1 MSKRKL
7 LVFASTFPR
16 WKKDTIPPF
25 VYELSKRLVKGFD
38 VTVLAPSFPG
48 AKEEEVMDGMKVKR
62 FHYGLGRYE
71 TLASNEGILPAL
83 KKSKWNYFKIPF
95 FLLGEFFALRKEIK
109 ENRPDMIHAHW
120 IIPQGF
126 VAAICKKFYGTRFVV
141 TTHGG
146 DIFGLRGFV
155 SRMSKRFTL
164 RNADKITV
172 VSNAIKKEILTTLN
186 PKLKID
192 VVSMGVDSKKFNPRQ
207 RDDSIK
213 KKYKIGE
220 EFLLFV
226 GRLAEKEGVK
236 YLLEAEPDVLKKFPK
251 AKLLIV
257 GSGPLEKELKEIHKN
272 LKLKDSVVFTGAI
285 ANAELPKYYA
295 TADIFVGPSI
305 EARGGDKEGLGLTFV
320 EAGMSGA
327 LVIATDLEA
336 IADAIQ
342 DGKTG
347 FIVKQ
352 KNSKEIAKK
361 IISLLGSKDKMGK
374 MQKTAR
380 AELVKKFDWDV
391 VSKRYDEI
399 LGGVGR

>member
-83 KKSKWNYFKIPF
+83 KKSKRNYFKIPF
-95 FLLGEFFALRKEIK
+95 FLLGE
-109 ENRPDMIHAHW
+109 
-120 IIPQGF
+120 F

-226 GRLAEKEGVK
+226 GRLAEKKGVK
-236 YLLEAEPDVLKKFPK
+236 YLLEAMPDVLKKFPK

-305 EARGGDKEGLGLTFV
+305 EARGG
-320 EAGMSGA
+320 
-327 LVIATDLEA
+327 
-336 IADAIQ
+336 
-342 DGKTG
+342 
-347 FIVKQ
+347 
-352 KNSKEIAKK
+352 
-361 IISLLGSKDKMGK
+361 
-374 MQKTAR
+374 
-380 AELVKKFDWDV
+380 
-391 VSKRYDEI
+391 
-399 LGGVGR
+399 